1 MIGDTCRLP
10 VEPCRTV
17 DAVETRAADGDV
29 VAALAVE
36 TVIARL
42 TEENVVP
49 RTLQFVQ
56 EERAATVAAEAVA
69 LVAALQPVVAAIALH
84 RVAAQPGHDEV
95 VARAGE
101 GLIGVRSTVGEV
113 AAVAA
118 EHDVQA
124 RARTDHVVARTTRR
138 DVVAIAVG
146 DEVAALAAQR
156 HIGAGPTFDDIVA
169 QPTPEGVAVVAA
181 RRTVG
186 VVGAVVHRLAIDSRR
201 IDAVGELVLD
211 GAIGKASQQG
221 VLVALGGRVIGDHR
235 TRGREPCRRAVQVGQ
250 LELAVGRRERVGLQR
265 MGGGVAHEQL
275 GEAVALERAEQV
287 RARSALEVVEPVCVL
302 QIGHLVL
309 EHEVERAAQHAAEGH
324 SGLGQA
330 TDPQVDVVDT
340 GLRCRAD
347 VGPRAGAEH
356 EVRGIGGNHR
366 IADHRIDDALC
377 GQAS

>member
-1 MIGDTCRLP
+1 MQLTVSVDHVVGTATFQHVAARAADQDVAGPPRGGTRRQDGRKATDPGDAGHSQVVATDHRPCQQVCWHDAVASNGVVECAAGQRLDQQEAVAGIDRVPHCQQQVRQVEVDPDAVALIGDTCRLP

-42 TEENVVP
+42 AEENVVP

-101 GLIGVRSTVGEV
+101 GLIGVRSAVGEV

-124 RARTDHVVARTTRR
+124 RARADHVVARTTRR

-181 RRTVG
+181 RCAVG

-211 GAIGKASQQG
+211 GAIG
-221 VLVALGGRVIGDHR
+221 
-235 TRGREPCRRAVQVGQ
+235 
-250 LELAVGRRERVGLQR
+250 
-265 MGGGVAHEQL
+265 
-275 GEAVALERAEQV
+275 
-287 RARSALEVVEPVCVL
+287 
-302 QIGHLVL
+302 
-309 EHEVERAAQHAAEGH
+309 
-324 SGLGQA
+324 
-330 TDPQVDVVDT
+330 
-340 GLRCRAD
+340 
-347 VGPRAGAEH
+347 
-356 EVRGIGGNHR
+356 
-366 IADHRIDDALC
+366 
-377 GQAS
+377 